1 MFVLYIS
8 SISAKCKPSGCAC
21 RLLSISPK
29 ALDIAFRES
38 SQMCFYVVQFYEKNR
53 TLMAY

>member
-29 ALDIAFRES
+29 ALDIGFRES